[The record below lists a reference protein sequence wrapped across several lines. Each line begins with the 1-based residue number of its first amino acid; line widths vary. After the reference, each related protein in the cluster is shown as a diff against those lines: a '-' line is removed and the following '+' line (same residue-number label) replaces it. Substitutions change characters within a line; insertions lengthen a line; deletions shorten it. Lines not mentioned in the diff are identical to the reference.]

1 MRWELRIKEIAYYG
15 GPLKNLIS
23 SVESQKSN
31 ILSKNGVL
39 GQFADLRG
47 HLAKKLGGVFE
58 WGWYPNARY
67 EKLNHRLTGF
77 FLGVIL

>member
-1 MRWELRIKEIAYYG
+1 MGIKEKRNCILWG
-15 GPLKNLIS
+15 LLKNLIF
-23 SVESQKSN
+23 SVESQEG
-31 ILSKNGVL
+31 NGVL

-47 HLAKKLGGVFE
+47 HLAKILGGVFE
-58 WGWYPNARY
+58 EDWYPNARY

>member
-15 GPLKNLIS
+15 GSQKNLIS

-47 HLAKKLGGVFE
+47 H
-58 WGWYPNARY
+58 
-67 EKLNHRLTGF
+67 
-77 FLGVIL
+77 